1 MRQGQLR
8 ILVLVL
14 GQHRVQNVLQE
25 SILQHLMLH
34 HVLIVVR
41 ERIIIKMVVHNKVMK
56 KIHAHYGQIAA
67 LASTYLPTAQAA
79 QTVFAAA
86 VRLENIQRMLT
97 KVHATRG
104 QIA

>member
-14 GQHRVQNVLQE
+14 GQHRVPNVSQE

-41 ERIIIKMVVHNKVMK
+41 EGIIIKLVVMK

-67 LASTYLPTAQAA
+67 PDSTYLPTAQAA

-97 KVHATRG
+97 KVRATRG
-104 QIA
+104 PIA